1 MNALGTSLANR
12 LAHLSTPAL
21 LLLQVGSSGAEA
33 RAAALSTN
41 LEPQLSISRP
51 LPPHPRLLLN
61 SNGIVELKNRINTVT
76 WAKASWAEL
85 KRSADSALAR
95 PIELPPRGG
104 NWSHNYV
111 CPTHSARL
119 TQGKQIGPW
128 QWEHI
133 CPVGHHILQG
143 DPSKAALDFDGNA
156 IAGVHGKFAQQA
168 VNYGLLFQVT
178 GEVRY
183 AQKAGEI
190 LQAYAKRY
198 LEYPMHDN
206 QGKPGRGGRVASQS
220 LTEASWLIEIAQ
232 GADLVW
238 STLSEGER
246 RAIAEQL
253 LRPAL
258 EQVLFPTHYGIHNIQ
273 CRLNS
278 AIGLVG
284 LLLDDA
290 QLVSKAIDDP
300 KNGFRQQL
308 AQGVRED
315 GMWIEGSSGY
325 HFFTIAGLWPLA
337 EAARNCGLNL
347 YDAKFQSLFDG
358 PLALAMP
365 NFVLPNFNDS
375 GTVPL
380 ENEDDLY
387 ELAFARF
394 QNPAY
399 LGLLS
404 SSSHR
409 GRLALL
415 YGVNESAAPAAVST
429 PRAEAKSHNS
439 IASGYAIL
447 QRGSGQDATW
457 LCVKY
462 GPHGGGHGHPDK
474 NSFILYAHG
483 QILATDAGTHAYGS
497 PLHRDWDK
505 TTFAHNTLVVDEKS
519 QAPATGS
526 SLAFGT
532 EQGVDYSITGAGP
545 IYQGV
550 AFTRTVALL
559 NPQLIVFIDQ
569 VQAEAEHTFDLA
581 YHQFGEWP
589 EVSAAKARPLSQET
603 ENSSF
608 TQSPGYTH
616 FTRTT
621 SRANCTENLALT
633 VKAAADSRPA
643 ITLANQEPTE
653 VVTGY
658 GVMKTTED
666 LVPLLL
672 QRRHA
677 QRTAFVWAIS
687 LDGVPVTLSVDRV
700 NNAQGESVA
709 TALAAL
715 VKVSVPNGNQWS
727 LLVNPRASLVQ
738 ASLAD
743 HTVWRTAAPFAV
755 RVQR

>member
-1 MNALGTSLANR
+1 
-12 LAHLSTPAL
+12 
-21 LLLQVGSSGAEA
+21 
-33 RAAALSTN
+33 
-41 LEPQLSISRP
+41 
-51 LPPHPRLLLN
+51 
-61 SNGIVELKNRINTVT
+61 
-76 WAKASWAEL
+76 
-85 KRSADSALAR
+85 
-95 PIELPPRGG
+95 
-104 NWSHNYV
+104 
-111 CPTHSARL
+111 L

-133 CPVGHHILQG
+133 CPAGHHILHG

-156 IAGVHGKFAQQA
+156 IAGVHGKYAQQLI
-168 VNYGLLFQVT
+168 NYGLLFQVT

-183 AQKAGEI
+183 AQKGDEI
-190 LQAYAKRY
+190 LLAYANRY

-220 LTEASWLIEIAQ
+220 LTEASWLIDIAQ

-246 RAIAEQL
+246 QAIAEKL

-284 LLLDDA
+284 FLLDDA
-290 QLVSKAIDDP
+290 KLVTKAIDDP

-315 GMWIEGSSGY
+315 GMWIEGSGGY
-325 HFFTIAGLWPLA
+325 HFFTIAGLWPLP
-337 EAARNCGLNL
+337 EAARNCGVNL

-394 QNPAY
+394 QNSAC

-404 SSSHR
+404 ASSHR

-415 YGVNESAAPAAVST
+415 YGVEGSAAPAAVSA
-429 PRAEAKSHNS
+429 PRAEARSHNS
-439 IASGYAIL
+439 PASGYAIL
-447 QRGSGQDATW
+447 ERGSGKDATW

-474 NSFILYAHG
+474 NTFILYTHG
-483 QILATDAGTHAYGS
+483 QILAPDAGTHAYGS

-519 QAPATGS
+519 QDPATGS

-532 EQGVDYSITGAGP
+532 ERGVDYSITEAGP
-545 IYQGV
+545 IYKGV
-550 AFTRTVALL
+550 AFTRTVAML

-569 VQAEAEHTFDLA
+569 VQAEAEHTLDLT
-581 YHQFGEWP
+581 YHQFGEWQ
-589 EVSAAKARPLSQET
+589 EVGTSNARPRNPAT
-603 ENSSF
+603 EISFF

-616 FTRTT
+616 FTRTAT
-621 SRANCTENLALT
+621 HTNCTGNLVLT
-633 VKAAADSRPA
+633 TKPAADCRPA
-643 ITLANQEPTE
+643 ITLANNEPTE

-672 QRRHA
+672 QRRRA
-677 QRTAFVWAIS
+677 QNTAFVWAIS
-687 LDGVPVTLSVDRV
+687 LDGAPVTLGVDPV
-700 NNAQGESVA
+700 NSAQGEPVT
-709 TALAAL
+709 TARAAL
-715 VKVSVPNGNQWS
+715 VRVSVPNGNQWS
-727 LLVNPRASLVQ
+727 LLVNPRASMVQ
-738 ASLAD
+738 AALAD
-743 HTVWRTAAPFAV
+743 HTAWRTATPFAV
-755 RVQR
+755 RLSR